1 MGNQK
6 QKLSCLLH
14 FKDQSLISLDQP
26 KCLINHLSQFVFYLI
41 SHFISYR
48 ILSHIVFYLTSYF
61 ISYRILSHIVFY
73 LISYFIS
80 YRIISHIACEGRH
93 SQAPVEYIRGY
104 TWKKD
109 LILLNTGPEHRR
121 TLEKTI
127 TACHN
132 GLQRRW
138 NYQQWFLN

>member
-48 ILSHIVFYLTSYF
+48 ILSHIVFYLISHF
-61 ISYRILSHIVFY
+61 ISYRVLSPFE
-73 LISYFIS
+73 
-80 YRIISHIACEGRH
+80 CEGRH

>member
-1 MGNQK
+1 MFYFLFNYSFFFFLNFK
-6 QKLSCLLH
+6 FCRILSH
-14 FKDQSLISLDQP
+14 IA
-26 KCLINHLSQFVFYLI
+26 FYLI

-48 ILSHIVFYLTSYF
+48 ILSHIA
-61 ISYRILSHIVFY
+61 LSHIVFY
-73 LISYFIS
+73 LISHFIS
-80 YRIISHIACEGRH
+80 YRILSPFECEVKH
-93 SQAPVEYIRGY
+93 SQAPVEYIRGN

-109 LILLNTGPEHRR
+109 LIRLNPGPEHRR

>member
-1 MGNQK
+1 M
-6 QKLSCLLH
+6 LSHIVCY
-14 FKDQSLISLDQP
+14 LISYVIPYRMLSHIV
-26 KCLINHLSQFVFYLI
+26 CYLISYVISYRMLSHIVCYLISYVISYRMLSHIVCYLI

-48 ILSHIVFYLTSYF
+48 ILSPFE
-61 ISYRILSHIVFY
+61 
-73 LISYFIS
+73 
-80 YRIISHIACEGRH
+80 CEVRH
-93 SQAPVEYIRGY
+93 SQAPVEYIRGN